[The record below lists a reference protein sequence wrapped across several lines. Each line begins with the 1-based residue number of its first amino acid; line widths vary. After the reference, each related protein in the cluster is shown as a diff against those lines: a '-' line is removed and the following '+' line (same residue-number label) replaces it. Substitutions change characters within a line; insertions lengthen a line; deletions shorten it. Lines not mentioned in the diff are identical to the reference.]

1 MSVKYKRTLGNRAY
15 NIANDLGIPIVTVER
30 VIKEYLNSLK
40 KSALNGEDI
49 VIDGIMSIKLIK
61 DGNGNIKSRGRVS
74 PAFKTLLSNT
84 EDLSSGV
91 DIKLLFNS
99 AVTLVL

>member
-1 MSVKYKRTLGNRAY
+1 
-15 NIANDLGIPIVTVER
+15 
-30 VIKEYLNSLK
+30 
-40 KSALNGEDI
+40 
-49 VIDGIMSIKLIK
+49 MSIKLIK

-91 DIKLLFNS
+91 DIKL
-99 AVTLVL
+99 